1 MLGEVDEWLMVRDL
15 LSKQRKMTLKLDI
28 PESARS
34 RPISIDVE
42 ALGTNLGVRA
52 VGTGRF

>member
-1 MLGEVDEWLMVRDL
+1 VLGEVDEWLMVRDL